1 MPVFIPSF
9 FFGILHEQPTIKCC
23 DFASYPF
30 STPYTLTTAYIKL
43 LKSGSELVIPF
54 STRFRSFRVNSFSN
68 VFHYNILHDVPATI
82 IFPESCSLSCNVNA
96 VEISL
101 CISNS
106 PSPIV
111 QMSAIPSAVRW
122 LRIN

>member
-1 MPVFIPSF
+1 MISIMPVFIPSF

-68 VFHYNILHDVPATI
+68 VFHDTILHDVPATI
-82 IFPESCSLSCNVNA
+82 IILYIYILFKSRGSPDYAASKSV
-96 VEISL
+96 ISG
-101 CISNS
+101 
-106 PSPIV
+106 
-111 QMSAIPSAVRW
+111 
-122 LRIN
+122 